1 MAALPART
9 PAASGRR
16 LASVAVVEDHPLVL
30 SALLALLDNQPAL
43 RVIATARTV
52 GELLSS
58 HQGWQA
64 DLILLDIDL
73 PDGSGLDAARKV
85 MDTDDQVGVVFYSA
99 STDPDI
105 IHQALETGCRGYIS
119 KLADESQIV
128 PLLLDAA
135 AGKRVFDSNTAS
147 VALSRR
153 PVDDAPSLTP
163 REAQVL
169 TLIATDKTNARIAV
183 ELGISENTVK
193 TLVGRALGKLH
204 VSTRAAGVAVA
215 VGSGLIRPPQ

>member
-85 MDTDDQVGVVFYSA
+85 MDTDDQVGVE
-99 STDPDI
+99 D
-105 IHQALETGCRGYIS
+105 R
-119 KLADESQIV
+119 K
-128 PLLLDAA
+128 
-135 AGKRVFDSNTAS
+135 S
-147 VALSRR
+147 V
-153 PVDDAPSLTP
+153 V
-163 REAQVL
+163 
-169 TLIATDKTNARIAV
+169 
-183 ELGISENTVK
+183 
-193 TLVGRALGKLH
+193 
-204 VSTRAAGVAVA
+204 
-215 VGSGLIRPPQ
+215 